1 MPTHK
6 HNMNVRLATAESGCN
21 PRIAHPAWVLVLAAV
36 PGSVCPPWGRSFLF
50 SGQRQNKKHKHYMTT
65 SSLKPWSVRALPS
78 GAAIVDSRGREI
90 ALFSDHRDA
99 DMVVTLVNATM
110 NLKRTI
116 DAEKAL
122 ETMDEILDALKA

>member
-1 MPTHK
+1 
-6 HNMNVRLATAESGCN
+6 
-21 PRIAHPAWVLVLAAV
+21 
-36 PGSVCPPWGRSFLF
+36 
-50 SGQRQNKKHKHYMTT
+50 MTT